1 MTKSSDRE
9 INWNESYNYR
19 SLGIALNW
27 IIGFVVFFGLLYIH
41 DVDVHTRLGNLS
53 QIKSLKQTFFGVSLY
68 NFIFSYLNIIVLTL
82 TLVIFQKWL
91 RVRINISPTFLTIR
105 GPNMLF
111 HKQHQPWS
119 KVSII
124 NESKDG
130 LLLLISYK
138 KIHISRS
145 FPKYDCLVTSIK
157 RNVVVLQKTT
167 QISQESLLY
176 ARERYVTALFG
187 YFSRRTYSPIPGL
200 RRKSSTLNIKFASI
214 IILIGKVFLLTYEI
228 IDQQQI
234 EHL

>member
-9 INWNESYNYR
+9 INYSKSYNYR
-19 SLGIALNW
+19 SLGIALKW
-27 IIGFVVFFGLLYIH
+27 VIGFIVFFGFLYIH
-41 DVDVHTRLGNLS
+41 YVDVHTGSGNLS
-53 QIKSLKQTFFGVSLY
+53 QIKSLRQTFFGISIY
-68 NFIFSYLNIIVLTL
+68 NFIFNYLDIIVLTF

-119 KVSII
+119 EVSII
-124 NESKDG
+124 NESKNG

-145 FPKYDCLVTSIK
+145 FPKYDCLVASIK
-157 RNVVVLQKTT
+157 RNIVVSQKTT
-167 QISQESLLY
+167 QMSQEGLLY

-187 YFSRRTYSPIPGL
+187 YFSRRISCLIPGF
-200 RRKSSTLNIKFASI
+200 RRKSPTLNIKVAPV

-234 EHL
+234 EYL